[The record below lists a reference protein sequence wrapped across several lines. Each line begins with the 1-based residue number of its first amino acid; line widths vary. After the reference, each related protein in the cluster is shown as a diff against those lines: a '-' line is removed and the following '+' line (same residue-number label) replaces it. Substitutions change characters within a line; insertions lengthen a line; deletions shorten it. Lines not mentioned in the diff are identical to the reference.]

1 MVATGERMTL
11 KQRLPFMVFPVQAK
25 PLKNPNIVFI
35 DEDLKSFNEFSAMP
49 TSEIVKVVN
58 GEHENFQD
66 LFSTVYCGHQFGYFV
81 PQLGDGRA
89 SFLGTFKNHR
99 GNLVELQM
107 KGLGRTPFSRR
118 GDGRAVFRS
127 SLREYLCS
135 HAMKALGIPTTEALA
150 LIDSEEIVY
159 REEKE
164 WGAIVL
170 RAAPSFLRF
179 GHVEFLY
186 HHGYK
191 NELEKLLDYTIEHFY
206 PDYYSHPNAY
216 VLFFQDLVKRTA
228 KLMANWQ
235 TYGFCHGV
243 MNTDNMSL
251 LGLTI
256 DYGPFGFLEAFDL
269 KHICNH
275 SDHEGR
281 YAFGEQPLVAL
292 WNLERLA
299 DCLGDFIDQD
309 TLKRTL
315 GTYRE
320 LFNLEY
326 LRLMKKRLGL
336 QSSNELDAELMNV
349 LLNFLQVSAVDYHGF
364 FRNLAE
370 KDGLEFIF
378 SQLKSAESKASF
390 DQFKK
395 IYQARIDLEWGREEE
410 SEQKRFDFMNSVN
423 PIYVLRNYLAQKII
437 DQHRYSD
444 QGNKRE
450 QVLCESQRL
459 LKVLQRPFD
468 WHEGCDD
475 LSRVCPA
482 EFLNIEISCSS

>member
-1 MVATGERMTL
+1 
-11 KQRLPFMVFPVQAK
+11 
-25 PLKNPNIVFI
+25 
-35 DEDLKSFNEFSAMP
+35 
-49 TSEIVKVVN
+49 
-58 GEHENFQD
+58 
-66 LFSTVYCGHQFGYFV
+66 
-81 PQLGDGRA
+81 
-89 SFLGTFKNHR
+89 
-99 GNLVELQM
+99 
-107 KGLGRTPFSRR
+107 
-118 GDGRAVFRS
+118 
-127 SLREYLCS
+127 
-135 HAMKALGIPTTEALA
+135 
-150 LIDSEEIVY
+150 
-159 REEKE
+159 
-164 WGAIVL
+164 
-170 RAAPSFLRF
+170 
-179 GHVEFLY
+179 
-186 HHGYK
+186 
-191 NELEKLLDYTIEHFY
+191 
-206 PDYYSHPNAY
+206 
-216 VLFFQDLVKRTA
+216 
-228 KLMANWQ
+228 MANWQ

-292 WNLERLA
+292 WNLERLG

-370 KDGLEFIF
+370 KDGIEFIF

-450 QVLCESQRL
+450 QVLSESQRL